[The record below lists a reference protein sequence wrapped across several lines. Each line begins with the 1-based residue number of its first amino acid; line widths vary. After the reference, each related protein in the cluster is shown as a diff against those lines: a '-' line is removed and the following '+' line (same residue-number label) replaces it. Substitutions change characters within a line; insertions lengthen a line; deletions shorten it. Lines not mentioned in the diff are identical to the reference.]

1 MRPEVQ
7 VLPGPLVVFEVT
19 IETEEKRMKKKALL
33 TGLLGAAAA
42 LFMKKSKAKKAEQDL
57 WNEAGQAG
65 ADLR

>member
-1 MRPEVQ
+1 
-7 VLPGPLVVFEVT
+7 
-19 IETEEKRMKKKALL
+19 MKKKALL